1 MNNIINPLI
10 IISFINLSIGIADRN
25 MSTYRGRINH
35 KLIIKSFWKTENIIP
50 CGKLYCIF
58 CVSVFIIW
66 RWSTKRGNSIR
77 SRLKSLLTDSLR
89 AGSLVRTREKLFWL
103 RNRHPARKSADSY
116 SVATYLLQQ
125 RNLWKGNLK
134 CAQALGKEGGKVAS
148 RCAFFFLPSLR
159 YTSNSLNPSHQSQ
172 PIQRSDRVGVW
183 EKWLFL
189 HFSSILQS
197 ILVVRWRLRA

>member
-1 MNNIINPLI
+1 MHSSFGDNPRSVEITSAL
-10 IISFINLSIGIADRN
+10 
-25 MSTYRGRINH
+25 
-35 KLIIKSFWKTENIIP
+35 SFWKTGNIIP

-66 RWSTKRGNSIR
+66 RWSTRRWNNIR
-77 SRLKSLLTDSLR
+77 SQKKSPLSDSLR
-89 AGSLVRTREKLFWL
+89 AGSLVRTWEKLFWL
-103 RNRHPARKSADSY
+103 RSSHPARKHADSY

-125 RNLWKGNLK
+125 RNMERQFKVRASAW
-134 CAQALGKEGGKVAS
+134 GGGRKS
-148 RCAFFFLPSLR
+148 GQSLCAFLSSFPW

-197 ILVVRWRLRA
+197 ILLVRWRLRSLKFSPNSHKWTCSQANF